1 MNLANDKND
10 RDNKKEYLDALFRT
24 SIIKSIY
31 IVEKYMKIFYK
42 HLILVKNIRKI
53 ENIIK
58 YLKNIL
64 LWKINKWQE
73 LLAIFYNKN
82 SKIYY

>member
-42 HLILVKNIRKI
+42 HLILVKTYEK
-53 ENIIK
+53 
-58 YLKNIL
+58 
-64 LWKINKWQE
+64 
-73 LLAIFYNKN
+73 
-82 SKIYY
+82 